1 MDAVCLLNF
10 HLIMAG
16 EGGIEGILRVNAEG
30 CVRFLTGL
38 LKQRSGVLDDGWKG
52 KVTLMVRYLSCPPRI
67 AAEIQVERVREIG
80 RNVVR
85 VEDSHPVS

>member
-1 MDAVCLLNF
+1 MDAVCLLTL
-10 HLIMAG
+10 HLSMAG

-52 KVTLMVRYLSCPPRI
+52 KVTPMVRHCHVPLEQQLTCRSRGS
-67 AAEIQVERVREIG
+67 ER
-80 RNVVR
+80 
-85 VEDSHPVS
+85 